1 MRRGGDGLLAADD
14 GATCT
19 VTETGFHDSGD
30 GLACDGV
37 PIARVAEAEGTP
49 IYVYSASVIRDRFRA
64 FDDAFATH
72 PHAVH
77 YALKA
82 NSTLAVLRLLQALGA
97 GADANSGGEIDVAQR
112 AGFVPSRIVFTGVG
126 KRPDELAKAVSLG
139 LKAINAESVG
149 ELARIDAI
157 AVAEGKRANVA
168 LRVNPDI
175 EATSHPH
182 ISTGAHRNKFGVA
195 FDEAAAICREAVV
208 RRGLRLAALHVHIG
222 SQIVQIAPLRQ
233 AARAVV
239 ELARALAAD
248 GIALDYVDV
257 GGGVG
262 IAYDDTGGLD
272 LAEYASALV
281 EEVAP
286 SGLPL
291 VLEPGRFVVGPAGVL
306 LSRVV
311 DVKSHPDGPTFVVLD
326 AGMTECLR
334 PALYGARHR
343 IVPVTAHGGTASAV
357 DVVGPVCESSDSFGS
372 DHRLPPLAADD
383 LVAILD
389 TGAYGATMASNY
401 NRRPMPAEALV
412 DGGAWT
418 LIRRRQTID
427 AMLAQES

>member
-1 MRRGGDGLLAADD
+1 M
-14 GATCT
+14 
-19 VTETGFHDSGD
+19 TETGFHDSEE

-37 PIARVAEAEGTP
+37 PIARVADAEGTP
-49 IYVYSASVIRDRFRA
+49 IYVYAASVIRDRFRA
-64 FDDAFATH
+64 FDDAFGAH

-82 NSTLAVLRLLQALGA
+82 NSTLAVLRLLQTLGA
-97 GADANSGGEIDVAQR
+97 GADANSGGEIDVARR
-112 AGFVPSRIVFTGVG
+112 AGFLPSQIVFTGVG

-139 LKAINAESVG
+139 LKAINAESAG

-157 AVAEGKRANVA
+157 AVAEGKQANVA

-175 EATSHPH
+175 EAMSHPH

-195 FDEAAAICREAVV
+195 LGEAAAICREAAM
-208 RRGLRLAALHVHIG
+208 RRGLRFAALHVHIG
-222 SQIVQIAPLRQ
+222 SQIEQVAPLRQ

-239 ELARALAAD
+239 EVARALAAD
-248 GIALDYVDV
+248 GIALDYVDM

-272 LAEYASALV
+272 LAEYASALLA
-281 EEVAP
+281 EVAP

-311 DVKSHPDGPTFVVLD
+311 DVKTHPGGRTFVVLD

-334 PALYGARHR
+334 SALYGARHR
-343 IVPVTAHGGTASAV
+343 IVPVTARVGTASGV

-372 DHRLPPLAADD
+372 DHQLPPLAVDD